1 MEEKPEQ
8 PEGTSQAN
16 NKKRRVPGRETR
28 EYGQNQRGTGS
39 EGAVGDET
47 GVVDNRHMTGDFHS
61 GSEYRILVW
70 RILPLKILN
79 KKVI

>member
-1 MEEKPEQ
+1 MEEKPEL

-28 EYGQNQRGTGS
+28 VWPESERSGS
-39 EGAVGDET
+39 ERAIGDET
-47 GVVDNRHMTGDFHS
+47 GVVDSGHMTGNFHS

-70 RILPLKILN
+70 RILPLNILN
-79 KKVI
+79 KKVT